1 MSWEEA
7 ETRKKCGSTAFIS
20 CGAAGAM
27 CQLDLVIVGHRV
39 PLHGKACFN
48 TLDMV
53 CRKVLVLTVFS
64 EKVQVFP
71 AY

>member
-7 ETRKKCGSTAFIS
+7 ETGKKRGSTAFIP

-27 CQLDLVIVGHRV
+27 CQLDLVIVGHLV
-39 PLHGKACFN
+39 PLHGKVCFS
-48 TLDMV
+48 TLGMV
-53 CRKVLVLTVFS
+53 CGKVSVLTVFS